1 MPAKLKPRT
10 IGVLIFDDFQILDAC
25 GPIGAFEM
33 PMRGMK
39 PPPYQLSIIAPE
51 PGPVRSSSGAVM
63 MADPIPRQP
72 KYDTLIIAGGWGSR
86 TAMVDPRVQALVAV
100 LHVLREQNI
109 TVLVLDLD
117 DPLA

>member
-39 PPPYQLSIIAPE
+39 RPLGAFQEPRLSASAKTQE
-51 PGPVRSSSGAVM
+51 P
-63 MADPIPRQP
+63 
-72 KYDTLIIAGGWGSR
+72 L
-86 TAMVDPRVQALVAV
+86 
-100 LHVLREQNI
+100 
-109 TVLVLDLD
+109 
-117 DPLA
+117 